1 MTRVLSVDIIVN
13 NFNYAPFLE
22 AAIDSALA
30 QEHSPVRV
38 IVVDDGSTDDSRA
51 LIASYRDRITPV
63 FKDNGGQA
71 SALNA
76 GFARS
81 TADVVIFLDADDV
94 LLPHAAR
101 VVVDLFTARPE
112 TVKVQYRMEVID
124 AEGRPTGVVKP
135 PKHLPMPSG
144 DVRAHELAFPFDLGW
159 LPTSGNAFAAWALQ
173 RLLPIP
179 EERFASAADWYL
191 QHVTP
196 LLGPVASSPEIG
208 AQFRTH
214 GANDYE
220 PAGPVLDLDHVRKSV
235 VYADATREQLQDVA
249 ARLGLAV
256 PRRGIISVSD
266 VANRMVSLRLDAER
280 HPIADDTVF
289 RLVVC
294 GARAAGGRFD
304 VSPVMRLM
312 FLAWFAAAAVVPR
325 RVVSGLAVRFLFVE
339 RRPRLNRVLGAL
351 HRDRPKRS
359 APRTRQLH
367 RAKRDL
373 PQRKPLVGGGRE
385 REIPGGIDQAPDR
398 SHPDHG
404 RERCRSQSRA

>member
-1 MTRVLSVDIIVN
+1 VTRDLSVDIIVN

-30 QEHSPVRV
+30 QDHSPVRV

-51 LIASYRDRITPV
+51 LIASYGDRITPV

-81 TADVVIFLDADDV
+81 TGDVVIFLDADDV

-101 VVVDLFTARPE
+101 LVVDAFTAKPE
-112 TVKVQYRMEVID
+112 TVKLQYRMEVID
-124 AEGRPTGVVKP
+124 AEGRSSGVVKP
-135 PKHLPMPSG
+135 PQHLPMPSG
-144 DVRAHELAFPFDLGW
+144 DVRAHELAFPFDLTW
-159 LPTSGNAFAAWALQ
+159 LPTSGNAFAARALQ

-179 EERFASAADWYL
+179 EHEFASSADWYL

-196 LLGPVASSPEIG
+196 LLGSVASLPEIG
-208 AQFRTH
+208 AQFRAH

-220 PAGPVLDLDHVRKSV
+220 PSSPVVDLDHVRKSV
-235 VYADATREQLQDVA
+235 VYAAATRKQLQDVA

-256 PRRGIISVSD
+256 PRGGIISVSD

-280 HPIADDTVF
+280 HPLADDTVTH
-289 RLVVC
+289 LLLC
-294 GARAAGGRFD
+294 GARAAGRRFD

-312 FLAWFAAAAVVPR
+312 FLAWFAAMAVLPR
-325 RVVSGLAVRFLFVE
+325 RVASTLAVRFLFVE

-351 HRDRPKRS
+351 HRHQPNRTSRS
-359 APRTRQLH
+359 APRTRQLQ

-373 PQRKPLVGGGRE
+373 PQGEPLVGGGRE
-385 REIPGGIDQAPDR
+385 
-398 SHPDHG
+398 
-404 RERCRSQSRA
+404 